1 MLGHTVSEGHV
12 IILAPATEGME
23 KQDGIAVALSDELLA
38 GVLQEED
45 VSIVEWVSDLEGVDD
60 VGVLLNNF
68 SLDLSRSQ
76 SVLVIA
82 VVEDGSGNEAH

>member
-1 MLGHTVSEGHV
+1 MLGHTVGERDV
-12 IILAPATEGME
+12 IILAPATERME
-23 KQDGIAVALSDELLA
+23 KEDGIAVALSDELLTS
-38 GVLQEED
+38 VLEEED
-45 VSIVEWVSDLEGVDD
+45 VSIMEWVSDLEGVDD
-60 VGVLLNNF
+60 IGILLNNF

>member
-1 MLGHTVSEGHV
+1 MLGHTVSKRDV
-12 IILAPATEGME
+12 IILAPATERVE
-23 KQDGIAVALSDELLA
+23 KEDRIAVALSDELLTS
-38 GVLQEED
+38 VLEEED

-60 VGVLLNNF
+60 VGILLDNF

-82 VVEDGSGNEAH
+82 IVEDGSGNEAH

>member
-1 MLGHTVSEGHV
+1 MLGHTVSEGDV
-12 IILAPATEGME
+12 IILAPATERVE
-23 KQDGIAVALSDELLA
+23 KEDGIAVALSDELLTS
-38 GVLQEED
+38 VLEEED
-45 VSIVEWVSDLEGVDD
+45 VSIMEWVSDLEGVDD
-60 VGVLLNNF
+60 IGILLNNF